1 VLGSASWQDTVTLVC
16 SMDTCVFVVTGLASM
31 AEPTIEIVTVCAL
44 EIRLD
49 IVALSGI
56 IPSSL
61 LVRTLK
67 ATIVRF
73 EQRIQKSNEEIIVFL
88 GAIITSKR
96 IVSELII
103 ADLILLWCAPAI
115 QPQRLICSV
124 N

>member
-1 VLGSASWQDTVTLVC
+1 
-16 SMDTCVFVVTGLASM
+16 MDTCVFVVTGLASM

-73 EQRIQKSNEEIIVFL
+73 EQQIQKSNEEIIVF
-88 GAIITSKR
+88 
-96 IVSELII
+96 
-103 ADLILLWCAPAI
+103 
-115 QPQRLICSV
+115 
-124 N
+124 